1 MSDTYIIRR
10 RITFYGWVQG
20 VGFRWRARSA
30 ADRYGCTGWVHND
43 YDGSVTMEIQGPE
56 EAIDSVILAIEKGRY
71 IRIVN
76 MDSRRLDPVEDE
88 YGFRVR

>member
-1 MSDTYIIRR
+1 
-10 RITFYGWVQG
+10 
-20 VGFRWRARSA
+20 
-30 ADRYGCTGWVHND
+30 
-43 YDGSVTMEIQGPE
+43 MEIQGPE

-71 IRIVN
+71 IRIEN

>member
-56 EAIDSVILAIEKGRY
+56 EAIDSVIL
-71 IRIVN
+71 
-76 MDSRRLDPVEDE
+76 L
-88 YGFRVR
+88 